1 MPHVVVAGPL
11 HEAGIA
17 LLEAAP
23 EVTFDHVTDADPRAY
38 LSALPRADGLV
49 LRTQPLGAAEV
60 AAAPGLGIV
69 ARNGVGYD
77 AVDVAA
83 LDARGIPLAV
93 VGDVNART
101 VAEHAMMLVLAA
113 SRRLVKSAAALR
125 AGDWAHRNAYE
136 SREVDGKT
144 LLIVGYGRIG
154 RRLGVLA
161 RAFGMRVLA
170 HDPFCPADAFEGAE
184 RAPDLAAA
192 LAVCDAVSLHVP
204 RTGGAVLGAAEL
216 GVLKPGAVV
225 VNTARGGL
233 IDEAALLD
241 ALDAGR
247 VGAAALDVLETEPP
261 APDHPLLSHPDV
273 TVTPHSAGLTRECA
287 VRMATVTVQNVLDH
301 FAGRLN
307 PDLVVNMR

>member
-204 RTGGAVLGAAEL
+204 RTGDAVLGAAEL

-261 APDHPLLSHPDV
+261 ALDHPLLSHPDV
-273 TVTPHSAGLTRECA
+273 IVTPHSAGLTRECA